1 MMRIKSAF
9 LALKKR
15 FLFSVLLLIQI
26 TFGLA
31 TITSSINVFYNLHH
45 LNDKSSSVL
54 NVDKTYLINFE
65 TTADRL
71 QSKKF
76 NKEQIQE
83 VYKTIQQNK
92 DVISYGTYEQ
102 RVIEIESSNR
112 PLQTSMIT
120 DLKHK
125 TFRDDRPT
133 IKTIFVDENYYKMLH
148 LPLKS
153 EEGFLHE
160 DFKKNSEEKTKVL
173 MGSYF
178 KKYFQVGDTINNQY
192 TIIGFLPENKFI
204 VNNNN
209 PLNAYLKL
217 DYAMIMPMSS
227 NRYEKY
233 EAMFLRLHQSTVL
246 YLRKDADVKKL
257 EESILLKGNDG
268 TFYLKSL
275 GNEINEGVTLDSY
288 SEIPQLIVGILFVLF
303 SIVGIVVT
311 TIISILM
318 RKREFGIK
326 IAFGE
331 SKFGMFIQIVL
342 ENIIVAIVGLGMSLV
357 YFSWRYGALLQMSK
371 DIKTATVLDFKLDM
385 PILFLVFLFL
395 LMIIIVSNV
404 IVFLYIRKLEP
415 KTLIGGME

>member
-1 MMRIKSAF
+1 MRIKSAF
-9 LALKKR
+9 IALKKR

-31 TITSSINVFYNLHH
+31 TITSSINVFYNLNY

-54 NVDKTYLINFE
+54 NGDKTYLVTFE
-65 TTADRL
+65 MTTDRL
-71 QSKKF
+71 QSNQF
-76 NKEQIQE
+76 NKEKIQA
-83 VYKTIQQNK
+83 VYNTIHQNK
-92 DVISYGTYEQ
+92 DVISYGTYKE

-112 PLQTSMIT
+112 PFQNSMIT

-125 TFRDDRPT
+125 TFHDERPT

-148 LPLKS
+148 LPLKP
-153 EEGFLHE
+153 EEGFSYD
-160 DFKKNSEEKTKVL
+160 DFQKNSEEKTKVL

-192 TIIGFLPENKFI
+192 TITGFLPENKFI
-204 VNNNN
+204 VNNNTTN
-209 PLNAYLKL
+209 TYLKL
-217 DYAMIMPMSS
+217 DYAMIMPMSFD
-227 NRYEKY
+227 RFEKY

-246 YLRKDADVKKL
+246 YLQKGADVKKL
-257 EESILLKGNDG
+257 EESIQLKGNGG
-268 TFYLKSL
+268 TFHLKSL
-275 GNEINEGVTLDSY
+275 GDEINEDVTLNGY
-288 SEIPQLIVGILFVLF
+288 SEIPQLIVGILFIVF

-311 TIISILM
+311 TIVSILM

-342 ENIIVAIVGLGMSLV
+342 ENIIVAITGLGMSIA
-357 YFSWRYGALLQMSK
+357 YFSWRYGVLLQMSK
-371 DIKTATVLDFKLDM
+371 DLKEATVLDFKLDM

-395 LMIIIVSNV
+395 LLIIIVSNV
-404 IVFLYIRKLEP
+404 TVFLFIRKLEP

>member
-1 MMRIKSAF
+1 MRIKSAF
-9 LALKKR
+9 IALKKR

-31 TITSSINVFYNLHH
+31 TITSSINVFYNLHY

-54 NVDKTYLINFE
+54 NVDKTYLVTFE
-65 TTADRL
+65 MTTDRL
-71 QSKKF
+71 QSNQF
-76 NKEQIQE
+76 NKEKIQA
-83 VYKTIQQNK
+83 VYNTIHQNK
-92 DVISYGTYEQ
+92 DVISYGTYEE

-112 PLQTSMIT
+112 PFQNSMIT

-125 TFRDDRPT
+125 TFHDERPT

-148 LPLKS
+148 LPLKP
-153 EEGFLHE
+153 EEGFSHD
-160 DFKKNSEEKTKVL
+160 DFQKNSEEKTKVL

-178 KKYFQVGDTINNQY
+178 KKYFQAGDTINNQY
-192 TIIGFLPENKFI
+192 TITGFLPENKFI
-204 VNNNN
+204 VNNNTTN
-209 PLNAYLKL
+209 TYLKL
-217 DYAMIMPMSS
+217 DYAMILPMSFD
-227 NRYEKY
+227 RFEKY

-246 YLRKDADVKKL
+246 YLQKDADVKKL
-257 EESILLKGNDG
+257 EESIQLKGNGG
-268 TFYLKSL
+268 TFHLKSL
-275 GNEINEGVTLDSY
+275 GDEINEDVTLNGY
-288 SEIPQLIVGILFVLF
+288 SEIPQLIVGILFIVF

-311 TIISILM
+311 TIVSILM

-342 ENIIVAIVGLGMSLV
+342 ENIIVAITGLGMSIA
-357 YFSWRYGALLQMSK
+357 YFSWRYGVLLQMSK
-371 DIKTATVLDFKLDM
+371 DLKEATVLDFKLDM

-395 LMIIIVSNV
+395 LLIIIVSNV

-415 KTLIGGME
+415 NTLIGGME

>member
-15 FLFSVLLLIQI
+15 LLFSVLLLIQI

-65 TTADRL
+65 TTADRS
-71 QSKKF
+71 QSNKF

-112 PLQTSMIT
+112 PLQTSMIN

-125 TFRDDRPT
+125 TYHDDRPT
-133 IKTIFVDENYYKMLH
+133 IKTIFVDENYYKLLH
-148 LPLKS
+148 LPLKF

-160 DFKKNSEEKTKVL
+160 DFQKNSEEKTKVL

-192 TIIGFLPENKFI
+192 TITGFLPENKFI
-204 VNNNN
+204 VNNNTTN
-209 PLNAYLKL
+209 TYLKL

-246 YLRKDADVKKL
+246 YLQKGADIKKL
-257 EESILLKGNDG
+257 EESIQLKGNDG

-275 GNEINEGVTLDSY
+275 GEEINEGVTLDSY
-288 SEIPQLIVGILFVLF
+288 SEIPQLIVGILFILF

-318 RKREFGIK
+318 RKWEFGIK

-371 DIKTATVLDFKLDM
+371 DIKTVTVLDFKLDM

-395 LMIIIVSNV
+395 LLIIVVSNV
-404 IVFLYIRKLEP
+404 IVFLFIRKLEP

>member
-1 MMRIKSAF
+1 MRIKSAF
-9 LALKKR
+9 IALKKR

-31 TITSSINVFYNLHH
+31 TITSSINVFYNLNY

-54 NVDKTYLINFE
+54 NGDKTYLVTFE
-65 TTADRL
+65 RTTDRL
-71 QSKKF
+71 QSNQF
-76 NKEQIQE
+76 NKEKIQA
-83 VYKTIQQNK
+83 VYNTIHQNK
-92 DVISYGTYEQ
+92 DVISYGTYEE

-112 PLQTSMIT
+112 PFQNSMIT

-125 TFRDDRPT
+125 TFHDERPT

-148 LPLKS
+148 LPLKP
-153 EEGFLHE
+153 EEGFSYD
-160 DFKKNSEEKTKVL
+160 DFQKNSEEKTKVL

-192 TIIGFLPENKFI
+192 TITGFLPENKFI
-204 VNNNN
+204 VNNNTTN
-209 PLNAYLKL
+209 TYLKL
-217 DYAMIMPMSS
+217 DYAMIMPMSFD
-227 NRYEKY
+227 RFEKY

-246 YLRKDADVKKL
+246 YLQKGADVKKL
-257 EESILLKGNDG
+257 EESIQLKGNGG
-268 TFYLKSL
+268 TFHLKSL
-275 GNEINEGVTLDSY
+275 GDEINEDVTLNGY
-288 SEIPQLIVGILFVLF
+288 SEIPQLIVGILFIVF

-311 TIISILM
+311 TIVSILM

-342 ENIIVAIVGLGMSLV
+342 ENIIVAITGLGMSIA
-357 YFSWRYGALLQMSK
+357 YFSWRYGVLLQMSK
-371 DIKTATVLDFKLDM
+371 DLKEATVLDFKLDM

-395 LMIIIVSNV
+395 LLIIIVSNV
-404 IVFLYIRKLEP
+404 TVFLFIRKLEP

>member
-15 FLFSVLLLIQI
+15 LLFSVLLLIQI

-31 TITSSINVFYNLHH
+31 TITSSINVFYNLYH

-65 TTADRL
+65 TTADRS
-71 QSKKF
+71 QSNKF

-112 PLQTSMIT
+112 PLQTSMIN

-125 TFRDDRPT
+125 TYHDDRPT
-133 IKTIFVDENYYKMLH
+133 IKTIFVDENYYKLLH
-148 LPLKS
+148 LPLKF

-160 DFKKNSEEKTKVL
+160 DFQKNSEEKTKVL

-192 TIIGFLPENKFI
+192 TITGFLPENKFI
-204 VNNNN
+204 VNNNTTN
-209 PLNAYLKL
+209 TYLKL

-246 YLRKDADVKKL
+246 YLQKGADIKKL
-257 EESILLKGNDG
+257 EESIQLKGNDG

-275 GNEINEGVTLDSY
+275 GEEINEGVTLDSY
-288 SEIPQLIVGILFVLF
+288 SEIPQLIVGILFILF

-371 DIKTATVLDFKLDM
+371 DIKTVTVLDFKLDM

-395 LMIIIVSNV
+395 LLIIVVSNV
-404 IVFLYIRKLEP
+404 IVFLFIRKLEP

>member
-1 MMRIKSAF
+1 MRIKSAF
-9 LALKKR
+9 IALKKR

-31 TITSSINVFYNLHH
+31 TITSSINVFYNLNY

-54 NVDKTYLINFE
+54 NGDKTYLVTFE
-65 TTADRL
+65 MTTDRL
-71 QSKKF
+71 QSNQF
-76 NKEQIQE
+76 NKEKIQA
-83 VYKTIQQNK
+83 VYNTIHQNK
-92 DVISYGTYEQ
+92 DVISYGTYEE

-112 PLQTSMIT
+112 TFQNSMIT

-125 TFRDDRPT
+125 TFHDERPT

-148 LPLKS
+148 LPLKP
-153 EEGFLHE
+153 EEGFSYD
-160 DFKKNSEEKTKVL
+160 DFQKNSEEKTKVL

-192 TIIGFLPENKFI
+192 TITGFLPENKFI
-204 VNNNN
+204 VNNNTTN
-209 PLNAYLKL
+209 TYLKL
-217 DYAMIMPMSS
+217 DYAMIMPMSFD
-227 NRYEKY
+227 RFEKY

-246 YLRKDADVKKL
+246 YLQKGADVKKL
-257 EESILLKGNDG
+257 EESIQLKGNGG
-268 TFYLKSL
+268 TFHLKSL
-275 GNEINEGVTLDSY
+275 GDEINEDVTLNGY
-288 SEIPQLIVGILFVLF
+288 SEIPQLIVGILFIVF

-311 TIISILM
+311 TIVSILM

-342 ENIIVAIVGLGMSLV
+342 ENIIVAITGLGMSIA
-357 YFSWRYGALLQMSK
+357 YFSWRYGVLLQMSK
-371 DIKTATVLDFKLDM
+371 DLKEATVLDFKLDM

-395 LMIIIVSNV
+395 LLIIIVSNV
-404 IVFLYIRKLEP
+404 TVFLFIRKLEP

>member
-65 TTADRL
+65 TTADRS

-112 PLQTSMIT
+112 PLQTSMIN

-125 TFRDDRPT
+125 TYHDDRPT
-133 IKTIFVDENYYKMLH
+133 IKTIFVDENYYKLLH
-148 LPLKS
+148 LPLKF

-160 DFKKNSEEKTKVL
+160 DFQKNSEEKTKVL

-192 TIIGFLPENKFI
+192 TITGFLPENKFI
-204 VNNNN
+204 VNNNTTN
-209 PLNAYLKL
+209 TYLKL

-246 YLRKDADVKKL
+246 YLQKGADLKKL
-257 EESILLKGNDG
+257 EESIQLKGNDG

-275 GNEINEGVTLDSY
+275 GEEINEGVTLDSY
-288 SEIPQLIVGILFVLF
+288 SEIPQLIVGILFILF

-371 DIKTATVLDFKLDM
+371 DIKTVTVLDFKLDM

-395 LMIIIVSNV
+395 LLIIVVSNV
-404 IVFLYIRKLEP
+404 IVFLFIRKLEP

>member
-15 FLFSVLLLIQI
+15 LLFSVLLLIQI

-65 TTADRL
+65 TTADRS
-71 QSKKF
+71 QSNKF

-112 PLQTSMIT
+112 PLQTSMIN

-125 TFRDDRPT
+125 TYHDDRPT
-133 IKTIFVDENYYKMLH
+133 IKTIFVDENYYKLLH
-148 LPLKS
+148 LPLKF

-160 DFKKNSEEKTKVL
+160 DFQKNSEEKTKVL

-192 TIIGFLPENKFI
+192 TITGFLPENKFI
-204 VNNNN
+204 VNNNTTN
-209 PLNAYLKL
+209 TYLKL

-246 YLRKDADVKKL
+246 YLQKGADIKKL
-257 EESILLKGNDG
+257 EESIQLKGNDG

-275 GNEINEGVTLDSY
+275 GEEINEGVTLDSY
-288 SEIPQLIVGILFVLF
+288 SEIPQLIVGILFILF

-371 DIKTATVLDFKLDM
+371 DIKTVTVLDFKLDM

-395 LMIIIVSNV
+395 LLIIVVSNV
-404 IVFLYIRKLEP
+404 IVFLFIRKLEP

>member
-1 MMRIKSAF
+1 MRIKSAF
-9 LALKKR
+9 IALKKR

-31 TITSSINVFYNLHH
+31 TITSSINVFYNLHY

-54 NVDKTYLINFE
+54 NVDKTYLVTFE
-65 TTADRL
+65 RTTDRL
-71 QSKKF
+71 QSNQF
-76 NKEQIQE
+76 NEEKIQA
-83 VYKTIQQNK
+83 VYNTIHQNK
-92 DVISYGTYEQ
+92 DVISYGTYEE

-112 PLQTSMIT
+112 PFQNSMIT

-125 TFRDDRPT
+125 TFHDERPT

-148 LPLKS
+148 LPLKP
-153 EEGFLHE
+153 EEGFSHD
-160 DFKKNSEEKTKVL
+160 DFQKNSEEKTKVL

-192 TIIGFLPENKFI
+192 TITGFLPENKFI
-204 VNNNN
+204 VNNNTTN
-209 PLNAYLKL
+209 TYLKL
-217 DYAMIMPMSS
+217 DYAMILPMSFD
-227 NRYEKY
+227 RFEKY

-246 YLRKDADVKKL
+246 YLQKGADVKKL
-257 EESILLKGNDG
+257 EESIQLKGNGG
-268 TFYLKSL
+268 TFHLKSL
-275 GNEINEGVTLDSY
+275 GDEINEDVTLNGY
-288 SEIPQLIVGILFVLF
+288 SEIPQLIVGILFIVF

-311 TIISILM
+311 TIVSILM

-342 ENIIVAIVGLGMSLV
+342 ENIIVAITGLGMSIA
-357 YFSWRYGALLQMSK
+357 YFSWRYGVLLQMSK
-371 DIKTATVLDFKLDM
+371 DLKEATVLDFKLDM

-395 LMIIIVSNV
+395 LLIIIVSNV

>member
-1 MMRIKSAF
+1 MRIKSAF
-9 LALKKR
+9 IALKKR

-31 TITSSINVFYNLHH
+31 TITSSINVFYNLHY

-54 NVDKTYLINFE
+54 NGDKTYLVTFE
-65 TTADRL
+65 MTTDRL
-71 QSKKF
+71 QSNQF
-76 NKEQIQE
+76 NKEKIQA
-83 VYKTIQQNK
+83 VYNTIHQNK
-92 DVISYGTYEQ
+92 DVISYGTYEE

-112 PLQTSMIT
+112 PFQNSMIT

-125 TFRDDRPT
+125 TFHDERPT

-148 LPLKS
+148 LPLKP
-153 EEGFLHE
+153 EEGFSYD
-160 DFKKNSEEKTKVL
+160 DFQKNSEEKTKVL

-192 TIIGFLPENKFI
+192 TITGFLPENKFI
-204 VNNNN
+204 VNNNTTN
-209 PLNAYLKL
+209 TYLKL
-217 DYAMIMPMSS
+217 DYAMIMPMSFD
-227 NRYEKY
+227 RFEKY

-246 YLRKDADVKKL
+246 YLQKGADVKKL
-257 EESILLKGNDG
+257 EESIQLKGNGG
-268 TFYLKSL
+268 TFHLKSL
-275 GNEINEGVTLDSY
+275 GDEINEDVTLNGY
-288 SEIPQLIVGILFVLF
+288 SEIPQLIVGILFIVF

-311 TIISILM
+311 TIVSILM

-342 ENIIVAIVGLGMSLV
+342 ENIIVAITGLGMSIA
-357 YFSWRYGALLQMSK
+357 YFSWRYGVLLQMSK
-371 DIKTATVLDFKLDM
+371 DLKEATVLDFKLDM

-395 LMIIIVSNV
+395 LLIIIVSNV
-404 IVFLYIRKLEP
+404 IVFLFIRKLEP

>member
-1 MMRIKSAF
+1 MRIKSAF

-54 NVDKTYLINFE
+54 NVDKTYLVTFE
-65 TTADRL
+65 RTTDRL
-71 QSKKF
+71 QSNQF
-76 NKEQIQE
+76 NKEQIQA
-83 VYKTIQQNK
+83 VYNTIHQNK
-92 DVISYGTYEQ
+92 DVISYGTYEESL
-102 RVIEIESSNR
+102 IEIESSNR
-112 PLQTSMIT
+112 PLQNSMIA

-125 TFRDDRPT
+125 TFHDERPT
-133 IKTIFVDENYYKMLH
+133 VQTIVVDENYYKLLH
-148 LPLKS
+148 LPLKP
-153 EEGFLHE
+153 EEVFLHE
-160 DFKKNSEEKTKVL
+160 DFQKNSEDKTKVL

-204 VNNNN
+204 VNNNSTN
-209 PLNAYLKL
+209 VYLKL

-227 NRYEKY
+227 DRYENY
-233 EAMFLRLHQSTVL
+233 EGMFLRLHQSTVL
-246 YLRKDADVKKL
+246 HLQKDADIKKL
-257 EESILLKGNDG
+257 EESIQLKGNGG
-268 TFYLKSL
+268 TFHLKNL
-275 GNEINEGVTLDSY
+275 GAEINIDVTLNIY
-288 SEIPQLIVGILFVLF
+288 SEIPQLIIGILFILF

-311 TIISILM
+311 TIVSILM

-326 IAFGE
+326 IVFGE

-342 ENIIVAIVGLGMSLV
+342 ENIIVAIAGLGMSIA
-357 YFSWRYGALLQMSK
+357 YFSWRYGKLLQMSK
-371 DIKTATVLDFKLDM
+371 DFKVASVLDFKLNM
-385 PILFLVFLFL
+385 PIIFLVFLFL
-395 LMIIIVSNV
+395 LLIIIVSNV
-404 IVFLYIRKLEP
+404 IVFLFIRKLEP

>member
-1 MMRIKSAF
+1 MRIKSAF
-9 LALKKR
+9 IALKKR

-31 TITSSINVFYNLHH
+31 TITSSINVFYNLHY

-54 NVDKTYLINFE
+54 NVDKTYLVTFE
-65 TTADRL
+65 MTTDRL
-71 QSKKF
+71 QSNQF
-76 NKEQIQE
+76 NKEKIQA
-83 VYKTIQQNK
+83 VYNTIHQNK
-92 DVISYGTYEQ
+92 DVISYGTYEE

-112 PLQTSMIT
+112 PFQNSMIT

-125 TFRDDRPT
+125 TFHDERPT

-148 LPLKS
+148 LPLKP
-153 EEGFLHE
+153 EEGFSHD
-160 DFKKNSEEKTKVL
+160 DFQKNSEEKTKVL

-178 KKYFQVGDTINNQY
+178 KKYFQAGDTINNQY
-192 TIIGFLPENKFI
+192 TITGFLPENKFI
-204 VNNNN
+204 VNNNTTN
-209 PLNAYLKL
+209 TYLKL
-217 DYAMIMPMSS
+217 DYAMILPMSFD
-227 NRYEKY
+227 RFEKY

-246 YLRKDADVKKL
+246 YLQKGADVKKL
-257 EESILLKGNDG
+257 EESIQLKGNGG
-268 TFYLKSL
+268 TFHLKSL
-275 GNEINEGVTLDSY
+275 GDEINEDVTLNGY
-288 SEIPQLIVGILFVLF
+288 SEIPQLIVGILFIVF

-311 TIISILM
+311 TIVSILM

-342 ENIIVAIVGLGMSLV
+342 ENIIVAITGLGMSIA
-357 YFSWRYGALLQMSK
+357 YFSWRYGVLLQMSK
-371 DIKTATVLDFKLDM
+371 DLKEATVLDFKLDM

-395 LMIIIVSNV
+395 LLIIIVSNV
-404 IVFLYIRKLEP
+404 TVFLFIRKLEP

>member
-15 FLFSVLLLIQI
+15 LLFSVLLLIQI

-65 TTADRL
+65 TTADRS
-71 QSKKF
+71 QSNKF

-112 PLQTSMIT
+112 PLQTSMIN

-125 TFRDDRPT
+125 TYHDDRPT
-133 IKTIFVDENYYKMLH
+133 IKTIFVDENYYKLLH
-148 LPLKS
+148 LPLKF

-160 DFKKNSEEKTKVL
+160 DFQKNSEEKTKVL

-204 VNNNN
+204 VDNNTTNV
-209 PLNAYLKL
+209 YLKL

-227 NRYEKY
+227 NRYENY
-233 EAMFLRLHQSTVL
+233 EGMFLRLHQSTVL
-246 YLRKDADVKKL
+246 HLRKDADVKKL
-257 EESILLKGNDG
+257 EKSIQLKGNGG
-268 TFYLKSL
+268 TFYLKNL
-275 GNEINEGVTLDSY
+275 GDEINIDVTLNSY
-288 SEIPQLIVGILFVLF
+288 SEIPQLIVGILFILF

-326 IAFGE
+326 IVFGE
-331 SKFGMFIQIVL
+331 SKFGMFIQIVI
-342 ENIIVAIVGLGMSLV
+342 ENIIVAIVGLGMSIA
-357 YFSWRYGALLQMSK
+357 YFSWRYGTLLQMSK
-371 DIKTATVLDFKLDM
+371 DFKAVSALDFKLDM

-395 LMIIIVSNV
+395 LLIIVVSNV
-404 IVFLYIRKLEP
+404 IVFLFIRKLEP

>member
-1 MMRIKSAF
+1 MRIKSAF
-9 LALKKR
+9 IALKKR

-31 TITSSINVFYNLHH
+31 TITSSINVFYNLHY

-54 NVDKTYLINFE
+54 NVDKTYLVTFE
-65 TTADRL
+65 MTTDRL
-71 QSKKF
+71 QSNQF
-76 NKEQIQE
+76 NKEKIQA
-83 VYKTIQQNK
+83 VYNTIHQNK
-92 DVISYGTYEQ
+92 DVISYGTYEE

-112 PLQTSMIT
+112 PFQNSMIT

-125 TFRDDRPT
+125 TFHDERPT

-148 LPLKS
+148 LPLKP
-153 EEGFLHE
+153 EEGFSYD
-160 DFKKNSEEKTKVL
+160 DFQKNSEEKTKVL

-192 TIIGFLPENKFI
+192 TITGFLPENKFI
-204 VNNNN
+204 VNNNTTN
-209 PLNAYLKL
+209 TYLKL
-217 DYAMIMPMSS
+217 DYAMIMPMSFD
-227 NRYEKY
+227 RFEKY

-246 YLRKDADVKKL
+246 YLQKGADVKKL
-257 EESILLKGNDG
+257 EESIQLKGNGG
-268 TFYLKSL
+268 TFHLKSL
-275 GNEINEGVTLDSY
+275 GDEINEDVTLNGY
-288 SEIPQLIVGILFVLF
+288 SEIPQLIVGILFIVF

-311 TIISILM
+311 TIVSILM

-342 ENIIVAIVGLGMSLV
+342 ENIIVAITGLGMSIA
-357 YFSWRYGALLQMSK
+357 YFSWRYGVLLQMSK
-371 DIKTATVLDFKLDM
+371 DLKEVTVLDFKLDM

-395 LMIIIVSNV
+395 LLIIIVSNV
-404 IVFLYIRKLEP
+404 IVFLFIRKIEP

>member
-54 NVDKTYLINFE
+54 NADKTYLVTFE
-65 TTADRL
+65 MTTDKL
-71 QSKKF
+71 QSNKF

-92 DVISYGTYEQ
+92 DVISYGTYEA

-112 PLQTSMIT
+112 PFQNSMIT

-133 IKTIFVDENYYKMLH
+133 ITTIFVDENYYKMLQ

-160 DFKKNSEEKTKVL
+160 DFQKNSEEKTKVL

-192 TIIGFLPENKFI
+192 TITGFLPENKFI
-204 VNNNN
+204 VNNNTT
-209 PLNAYLKL
+209 NAYSKL
-217 DYAMIMPMSS
+217 DYVMIIPMSS
-227 NRYEKY
+227 NRVEKY

-257 EESILLKGNDG
+257 EESIQLKGNGG
-268 TFYLKSL
+268 TFYLKNL
-275 GNEINEGVTLDSY
+275 GNEINEDVTFNSY
-288 SEIPQLIVGILFVLF
+288 SEIPQLIVGILFILF

-357 YFSWRYGALLQMSK
+357 YFSWRYGVLLQMSK
-371 DIKTATVLDFKLDM
+371 DLKESTVLDFKLNM

-395 LMIIIVSNV
+395 LLIIVVSNV
-404 IVFLYIRKLEP
+404 IVFLFIRKLEP

>member
-15 FLFSVLLLIQI
+15 LLFSVLLLIQI

-65 TTADRL
+65 TTADRS
-71 QSKKF
+71 QSNKF

-112 PLQTSMIT
+112 PLQTSMIN

-125 TFRDDRPT
+125 TYHDDRPT
-133 IKTIFVDENYYKMLH
+133 IKTIFVDENYYKLLH
-148 LPLKS
+148 LPLKF

-160 DFKKNSEEKTKVL
+160 DFQKNSEEKTKVL

-204 VNNNN
+204 VDNNTTNV
-209 PLNAYLKL
+209 YLKL

-227 NRYEKY
+227 NRYENY
-233 EAMFLRLHQSTVL
+233 EGMFLRLHQSTVL
-246 YLRKDADVKKL
+246 HLRKDADVKKL
-257 EESILLKGNDG
+257 EKSIQLKGNGG
-268 TFYLKSL
+268 TFYLKNL
-275 GNEINEGVTLDSY
+275 GDEINIDVTLNSY
-288 SEIPQLIVGILFVLF
+288 SEIPQLIVGILFILF

-371 DIKTATVLDFKLDM
+371 DIKTVTVLDFKLDM

-395 LMIIIVSNV
+395 LLIIVVSNV
-404 IVFLYIRKLEP
+404 IVFLFIRKLEP

>member
-15 FLFSVLLLIQI
+15 LLFSVLLLIQI

-65 TTADRL
+65 TTADRS
-71 QSKKF
+71 QSNKF

-112 PLQTSMIT
+112 PLQTSMIN

-125 TFRDDRPT
+125 TYHDDRPT
-133 IKTIFVDENYYKMLH
+133 IKTIFVDENYYKLLH
-148 LPLKS
+148 LPLKF

-160 DFKKNSEEKTKVL
+160 DFQKNSEEKTKVL

-192 TIIGFLPENKFI
+192 TITGFLPENKFI
-204 VNNNN
+204 VNNNTTN
-209 PLNAYLKL
+209 TYLKL

-246 YLRKDADVKKL
+246 YLQKGADIKKL
-257 EESILLKGNDG
+257 EESIQLKGNDG

-275 GNEINEGVTLDSY
+275 GEEINEGVTLDSY
-288 SEIPQLIVGILFVLF
+288 AEIPQLIVGILFILF

-371 DIKTATVLDFKLDM
+371 DIKTVTVLDFKLDM

-395 LMIIIVSNV
+395 LLIIVVSNV
-404 IVFLYIRKLEP
+404 IVFLFIRKLEP

>member
-1 MMRIKSAF
+1 MRIKSAF
-9 LALKKR
+9 IALKKR

-31 TITSSINVFYNLHH
+31 TITSSINVFYNLHY

-54 NVDKTYLINFE
+54 NVDKTYLVTFE
-65 TTADRL
+65 MTTDRL
-71 QSKKF
+71 QSNQF
-76 NKEQIQE
+76 NKEEIQA
-83 VYKTIQQNK
+83 VYNTIHQNK
-92 DVISYGTYEQ
+92 DVISYGTYEE

-112 PLQTSMIT
+112 PFQISMIT

-125 TFRDDRPT
+125 TFHDERPS

-148 LPLKS
+148 LPLKP
-153 EEGFLHE
+153 EEGFSHD
-160 DFKKNSEEKTKVL
+160 DFQKNSEEKTKVL

-192 TIIGFLPENKFI
+192 TITGFLPENKFI
-204 VNNNN
+204 VNNNTTN
-209 PLNAYLKL
+209 TYLKL
-217 DYAMIMPMSS
+217 DYAMIMPMSFD
-227 NRYEKY
+227 RFEKY

-246 YLRKDADVKKL
+246 YLQKGADVKKL
-257 EESILLKGNDG
+257 EESIQLKGNSG
-268 TFYLKSL
+268 TFHLKSL
-275 GNEINEGVTLDSY
+275 GDEINEDVTLNGY
-288 SEIPQLIVGILFVLF
+288 SEIPQLIVGILFIVF

-311 TIISILM
+311 TIVSILM

-342 ENIIVAIVGLGMSLV
+342 ENIIVAITGLGMSIA
-357 YFSWRYGALLQMSK
+357 YFSWRYGVLLQMSK
-371 DIKTATVLDFKLDM
+371 DLKEATVLDFKLDM

-395 LMIIIVSNV
+395 LLIIIVSNV
-404 IVFLYIRKLEP
+404 TVFLFIRKLEP

>member
-1 MMRIKSAF
+1 MMKIKSAF

-15 FLFSVLLLIQI
+15 LLFSVLLLIQI

-65 TTADRL
+65 TTADRS
-71 QSKKF
+71 QSNKF

-112 PLQTSMIT
+112 PLQTSMIN

-125 TFRDDRPT
+125 TYHDDRPT
-133 IKTIFVDENYYKMLH
+133 IKTIFVDENYYKLLH
-148 LPLKS
+148 LPLKF

-160 DFKKNSEEKTKVL
+160 DFQKNSEEKTKVL

-192 TIIGFLPENKFI
+192 TITGFLPENKFI
-204 VNNNN
+204 VNNNTTN
-209 PLNAYLKL
+209 TYLKL

-246 YLRKDADVKKL
+246 YLQKGADIKKL
-257 EESILLKGNDG
+257 EESIQLKGNDG

-275 GNEINEGVTLDSY
+275 GEEINEGVTLDSY
-288 SEIPQLIVGILFVLF
+288 SEIPQLIVGILFILF

-371 DIKTATVLDFKLDM
+371 DIKTVTVLDFKLDM
-385 PILFLVFLFL
+385 
-395 LMIIIVSNV
+395 
-404 IVFLYIRKLEP
+404 
-415 KTLIGGME
+415 

>member
-1 MMRIKSAF
+1 MRIKSAF
-9 LALKKR
+9 IALKKR

-31 TITSSINVFYNLHH
+31 TITSSINVFYNLHY

-54 NVDKTYLINFE
+54 NVDKTYLVTFE
-65 TTADRL
+65 MTTDRL
-71 QSKKF
+71 QSNQF
-76 NKEQIQE
+76 NKEKIQA
-83 VYKTIQQNK
+83 VYNTIHQNK
-92 DVISYGTYEQ
+92 DVISYGTYEE

-112 PLQTSMIT
+112 PFQNSMIT

-125 TFRDDRPT
+125 TFHDERPT

-148 LPLKS
+148 LPLKP
-153 EEGFLHE
+153 EEGFSHD
-160 DFKKNSEEKTKVL
+160 DFQKNSEEKTKVL

-178 KKYFQVGDTINNQY
+178 KKYFQAGDTINNQY
-192 TIIGFLPENKFI
+192 TITGFLPENKFNI
-204 VNNNN
+204 NNNTTN
-209 PLNAYLKL
+209 TYLKL
-217 DYAMIMPMSS
+217 DYAMILPMSFD
-227 NRYEKY
+227 RFEKY

-246 YLRKDADVKKL
+246 YLQKGADVKKL
-257 EESILLKGNDG
+257 EESIQLKGNSG
-268 TFYLKSL
+268 TFHLKSL
-275 GNEINEGVTLDSY
+275 GDEINEDVTLNGY
-288 SEIPQLIVGILFVLF
+288 SEIPQLIVGILFIVF

-311 TIISILM
+311 TIVSILM

-342 ENIIVAIVGLGMSLV
+342 ENIIVAITGLGMSIA
-357 YFSWRYGALLQMSK
+357 YFSWRYGVLLQMSK
-371 DIKTATVLDFKLDM
+371 DLKEATVLDFKLDM

-395 LMIIIVSNV
+395 LLIIIVSNV
-404 IVFLYIRKLEP
+404 TVFLFIRKLEP

>member
-9 LALKKR
+9 IALKKR

-54 NVDKTYLINFE
+54 NVDKTYLVIFE
-65 TTADRL
+65 RTTDRL
-71 QSKKF
+71 QSNQF
-76 NKEQIQE
+76 NKEQIQA
-83 VYKTIQQNK
+83 VYNTIHQNK
-92 DVISYGTYEQ
+92 DVISYGTYEESL
-102 RVIEIESSNR
+102 IEIESSNR
-112 PLQTSMIT
+112 PLQNSMIA

-125 TFRDDRPT
+125 TFHDERPT
-133 IKTIFVDENYYKMLH
+133 VKTIVVDENYYKLLH
-148 LPLKS
+148 LPLKPK
-153 EEGFLHE
+153 EGFLHE
-160 DFKKNSEEKTKVL
+160 DFQKNSEEKTKVL

-204 VNNNN
+204 VDNNSTNV
-209 PLNAYLKL
+209 YLKL

-227 NRYEKY
+227 DRYENY
-233 EAMFLRLHQSTVL
+233 EGMFLRLHQSTVL
-246 YLRKDADVKKL
+246 HLQKDADIKKL
-257 EESILLKGNDG
+257 EESIQLKGNDG
-268 TFYLKSL
+268 TFHLKNL
-275 GNEINEGVTLDSY
+275 GDEINIDVTLNSY
-288 SEIPQLIVGILFVLF
+288 SEIPQLIVGILFILF
-303 SIVGIVVT
+303 SIVGMVVT
-311 TIISILM
+311 TIVSILM

-326 IAFGE
+326 MVLGE

-342 ENIIVAIVGLGMSLV
+342 ENIIVAIAGLGMSLA
-357 YFSWRYGALLQMSK
+357 YFSWRYERLLQMSK
-371 DIKTATVLDFKLDM
+371 DFKVVSVLDFKLNM

-395 LMIIIVSNV
+395 LLIIIVSNV
-404 IVFLYIRKLEP
+404 IVFLFIRKLEP

>member
-15 FLFSVLLLIQI
+15 LLFSVLLLIQI

-65 TTADRL
+65 TTADRS
-71 QSKKF
+71 QSNKF

-112 PLQTSMIT
+112 PLQTSMIN

-125 TFRDDRPT
+125 TYHDDRPT
-133 IKTIFVDENYYKMLH
+133 IKTIFVDENYYKLLH
-148 LPLKS
+148 LPLKF

-160 DFKKNSEEKTKVL
+160 DFQKNSEEKTKVL

-192 TIIGFLPENKFI
+192 TITGFLPENKFI
-204 VNNNN
+204 VNNNTTN
-209 PLNAYLKL
+209 TYLKL

-246 YLRKDADVKKL
+246 YLQKGADIKKL
-257 EESILLKGNDG
+257 EESIQLKGNDG

-275 GNEINEGVTLDSY
+275 GEEINEGVTLDSY
-288 SEIPQLIVGILFVLF
+288 SEIPQLIVGILFILF

-371 DIKTATVLDFKLDM
+371 DIKTVTV
-385 PILFLVFLFL
+385 
-395 LMIIIVSNV
+395 
-404 IVFLYIRKLEP
+404 
-415 KTLIGGME
+415 

>member
-9 LALKKR
+9 IALKKR

-31 TITSSINVFYNLHH
+31 TITSSINVFYNLHY

-54 NVDKTYLINFE
+54 NVDKTYLVTFE
-65 TTADRL
+65 MTTDRL
-71 QSKKF
+71 QSNQF
-76 NKEQIQE
+76 NEEKIQS
-83 VYKTIQQNK
+83 VYNTIHQNK
-92 DVISYGTYEQ
+92 DVISYGTYEE

-112 PLQTSMIT
+112 PFQNSMIT

-125 TFRDDRPT
+125 TFHDERPT
-133 IKTIFVDENYYKMLH
+133 IKTIFVDENYYRMLR
-148 LPLKS
+148 LPLKP
-153 EEGFLHE
+153 EEGFSYD
-160 DFKKNSEEKTKVL
+160 DFQKNSEEKTKVL

-204 VNNNN
+204 VNNNMTN
-209 PLNAYLKL
+209 TYLKL
-217 DYAMIMPMSS
+217 DYAMIMPMSFD
-227 NRYEKY
+227 RFEKY

-246 YLRKDADVKKL
+246 YLQKGADVKKL
-257 EESILLKGNDG
+257 EDSIQLKGNGG
-268 TFYLKSL
+268 TFHLKSL
-275 GNEINEGVTLDSY
+275 GDEINEDVTLNGY
-288 SEIPQLIVGILFVLF
+288 SEIPQLIVGILFIVF

-311 TIISILM
+311 TIVSILM

-331 SKFGMFIQIVL
+331 SKFGMFIQILL
-342 ENIIVAIVGLGMSLV
+342 ENIIVAITGLGMSIA
-357 YFSWRYGALLQMSK
+357 YFSWRYGVLLQMSK
-371 DIKTATVLDFKLDM
+371 DLKEATVLDFKLDM

-395 LMIIIVSNV
+395 LLIIIVSNV
-404 IVFLYIRKLEP
+404 IVFLFIRKLEP
-415 KTLIGGME
+415 KILIGGME

>member
-9 LALKKR
+9 IALKKR

-31 TITSSINVFYNLHH
+31 TITSSINVFYNLHY

-54 NVDKTYLINFE
+54 NVDKTYLVTFE
-65 TTADRL
+65 RTTDRL
-71 QSKKF
+71 QSNPF
-76 NKEQIQE
+76 NKEKIRAI
-83 VYKTIQQNK
+83 YNTIHQNK
-92 DVISYGTYEQ
+92 DVISYGTYEE

-112 PLQTSMIT
+112 PFQNSMIT

-125 TFRDDRPT
+125 TFHDERPT

-148 LPLKS
+148 LPLKP
-153 EEGFLHE
+153 EEGFSHD
-160 DFKKNSEEKTKVL
+160 DFQKNSEEKTKVL

-178 KKYFQVGDTINNQY
+178 KKYFQVGDTMNNQY
-192 TIIGFLPENKFI
+192 TITGFLPENKFI
-204 VNNNN
+204 VNNNTTN
-209 PLNAYLKL
+209 TYLKL
-217 DYAMIMPMSS
+217 DYAMILPMSFD
-227 NRYEKY
+227 RFEKY

-246 YLRKDADVKKL
+246 YLQKGADVKKL
-257 EESILLKGNDG
+257 EESIQLKGNGG
-268 TFYLKSL
+268 TFHLKSL
-275 GNEINEGVTLDSY
+275 GDEINEDVTLNGY
-288 SEIPQLIVGILFVLF
+288 SEIPQLIVGILFIVF

-311 TIISILM
+311 TIVSILM

-326 IAFGE
+326 IVFGE

-342 ENIIVAIVGLGMSLV
+342 ENIIVAITGLGMSIA
-357 YFSWRYGALLQMSK
+357 YFSWRYGVLLQMSK
-371 DIKTATVLDFKLDM
+371 DLKEATVLDFKLDM

-395 LMIIIVSNV
+395 LLIIIVSNV
-404 IVFLYIRKLEP
+404 IVFLFIRKLEP

>member
-1 MMRIKSAF
+1 MRIKSAF
-9 LALKKR
+9 IALKKR

-31 TITSSINVFYNLHH
+31 TITSSINVFYNLHY

-54 NVDKTYLINFE
+54 NVDKTYLVTFE
-65 TTADRL
+65 MTTDRL
-71 QSKKF
+71 QSNQF
-76 NKEQIQE
+76 NKEKIQA
-83 VYKTIQQNK
+83 VYNTIHQNK
-92 DVISYGTYEQ
+92 DVISYGTYEE

-112 PLQTSMIT
+112 PFQNSMIT

-125 TFRDDRPT
+125 TFHDERPT

-148 LPLKS
+148 LPLKP
-153 EEGFLHE
+153 EEGFSHD
-160 DFKKNSEEKTKVL
+160 DFQKNSEEKTKVL

-178 KKYFQVGDTINNQY
+178 KKYFQAGDTINNQY
-192 TIIGFLPENKFI
+192 TITGFLPENKFI
-204 VNNNN
+204 VNNNTTN
-209 PLNAYLKL
+209 TYLKL
-217 DYAMIMPMSS
+217 DYAMILPMSFD
-227 NRYEKY
+227 RFEKY

-246 YLRKDADVKKL
+246 YLQKGADVKKL
-257 EESILLKGNDG
+257 EESIQLKGNSG
-268 TFYLKSL
+268 TFHLKSL
-275 GNEINEGVTLDSY
+275 GDEINEDVTLNGY
-288 SEIPQLIVGILFVLF
+288 SEIPQLIVGILFIVF

-311 TIISILM
+311 TIVSILM

-342 ENIIVAIVGLGMSLV
+342 ENIIVAITGLGMSIA
-357 YFSWRYGALLQMSK
+357 YFSWRYGVLLQMSK
-371 DIKTATVLDFKLDM
+371 DLKEATVLDFKLDM

-395 LMIIIVSNV
+395 LLIIIVSNV
-404 IVFLYIRKLEP
+404 TVFLFIRKLEP